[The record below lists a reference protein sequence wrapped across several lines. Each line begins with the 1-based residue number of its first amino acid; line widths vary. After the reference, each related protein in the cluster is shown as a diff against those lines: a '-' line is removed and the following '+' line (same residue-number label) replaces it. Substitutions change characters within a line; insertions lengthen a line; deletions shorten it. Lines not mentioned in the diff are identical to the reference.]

1 MKRAYP
7 AFIVEH
13 EKSFIVSVPDMEI
26 FTEGFDFVNA
36 IEMARDAIGLK
47 GISLEDDEI
56 EIPQSSSAEEAIRKV
71 KMDTDIFDYSV
82 GTLTFVDVDF
92 TEYRRKNDNKSV
104 RRNVTIP
111 NWLNKEAE
119 KADINVSRVLKEAL
133 IEKLGISK

>member
-13 EKSFIVSVPDMEI
+13 QKTFLVSVPDMRI

-47 GISLEDDEI
+47 GISLEDEEI
-56 EIPQSSSAEEAIRKV
+56 EIPQSSSVEEATRKV
-71 KMDTDIFDYSV
+71 KMDADIFDYSV
-82 GTLTFVDVDF
+82 GTVTFIDVDF
-92 TEYRRKNDNKSV
+92 AEYRRKNDNRSV

-111 NWLNKEAE
+111 NWLNKEVE
-119 KADINVSRVLKEAL
+119 KAGINVSRTLKEAL